1 MANAKEIRTKISS
14 VQNTQ
19 KITSAMEMVAASKM
33 RKVQDNMV
41 LTRPY
46 ADNMRKVISHVVSGS
61 LEYKHP
67 YLEEREV
74 KRVAYI
80 IISSDRGL
88 CGGLNNNLFKKVL
101 GEMQQW
107 REKGVEVDTSL
118 IGSKAISFFHR
129 IGNVVAQTSGL
140 GDKPKLED
148 VLGPVKA
155 MLEHYDEGR
164 IDRLHLV
171 YNEFVNTMV
180 QKPQVVQLLP
190 RPELAQVDDA
200 NSKKTSG
207 RWDYIYE
214 QDPKALLDELMLR
227 YIESQVY
234 QGTVESCACEQ
245 AARMVAM
252 KAATDNA
259 GNLINDLQ
267 LVYNKARQAAITQE
281 LSEIVAGAQ
290 AV

>member
-1 MANAKEIRTKISS
+1 MANTKEIRTKIGS
-14 VQNTQ
+14 VSNTQ

-33 RKVQDNMV
+33 RKVQDNMT

-46 ADNMRKVISHVVSGS
+46 AENMRKVISHVASGS
-61 LEYKHP
+61 LEYQHP
-67 YLEEREV
+67 YLQQREP

-88 CGGLNNNLFKKVL
+88 CGGLNSNLFKKVL
-101 GEMQQW
+101 EEMEMW
-107 REKGVEVDTSL
+107 RNKGVEVETTL
-118 IGSKAISFFHR
+118 IGSKAISFFQR
-129 IGNVVAQTSGL
+129 SGNVIAQTSGL
-140 GDKPKLED
+140 GDTPKLED
-148 VLGPVKA
+148 ILGTVNA
-155 MLEHYDEGR
+155 MLGHYDDEK
-164 IDRLHLV
+164 IDSLYLV
-171 YNEFVNTMV
+171 YNQFINTMV
-180 QKPQVVQLLP
+180 QEPTTLQLLP
-190 RPELAQVDDA
+190 HPSDSEADGGT
-200 NSKKTSG
+200 KKAR

-214 QDPKALLDELMLR
+214 QAPRDILSELLHR

-234 QGTVESCACEQ
+234 QGIVESIACEQ

-259 GNLINDLQ
+259 GQLIDDLQ

-281 LSEIVAGAQ
+281 LSEIVSGAQ